1 MSTRSIVI
9 ALGGNA
15 ISSGSGD
22 TIYDEF
28 ANTRR
33 SLRYLR
39 PLLDEGVR
47 LVITHGN
54 GPQVGNMLRRVEL
67 SLSAVPEL
75 PLGVLVADTQGS
87 MGYMI
92 EQSLQNYLHD
102 HNYDRQ
108 VATVLTQVLVDKD
121 DPALLEP
128 TKFVGQFYSVEEAMR
143 YRQELGWVLRE
154 DRGRGWRRV
163 VGSPNPL
170 EIVNLGVIRQL
181 VESGVVVIAGGGG
194 GIPCYRDEKG
204 HLEGVDAVIDK
215 DGCSALLAN
224 GLDAEELFIL
234 TGVSKVSLD
243 WGSPKQV
250 DLDQLSISEA
260 RRYLAEDQFPAGSM
274 GPKIKAAIRFVENGG
289 RRCVITDFD
298 GLAAALQGQGG
309 TSIIA

>member
-1 MSTRSIVI
+1 M
-9 ALGGNA
+9 
-15 ISSGSGD
+15 
-22 TIYDEF
+22 
-28 ANTRR
+28 
-33 SLRYLR
+33 
-39 PLLDEGVR
+39 
-47 LVITHGN
+47 
-54 GPQVGNMLRRVEL
+54 
-67 SLSAVPEL
+67 
-75 PLGVLVADTQGS
+75 
-87 MGYMI
+87 
-92 EQSLQNYLHD
+92 
-102 HNYDRQ
+102 
-108 VATVLTQVLVDKD
+108 
-121 DPALLEP
+121 
-128 TKFVGQFYSVEEAMR
+128 
-143 YRQELGWVLRE
+143 LRE